1 MDQRV
6 AFVTGASRGIGRAIA
21 LTLARAGYQVVAAA
35 TSIESNE
42 EFGAELRAAGGQPL
56 MVNLDVSSPE
66 SVKAAFTRAAAE
78 KSRIDILVN
87 NAGVTRDGLAVRMKP
102 ADWEQVLRIN
112 LQGAF
117 LCTQQVLPGMMKAR
131 WGRII
136 NITSVVGQAGSAGQV
151 NYAASKAGLIGLTKA
166 LAQEMAS
173 RNITV
178 NAVAPGYISTDMT
191 SGLPEE
197 VKSKILASV
206 PLGRMGTGEDVAGAV
221 KFLAGDDASYIT
233 GQVLAVNG
241 GMYM

>member
-1 MDQRV
+1 
-6 AFVTGASRGIGRAIA
+6 RGIGRAIA

-117 LCTQQVLPGMMKAR
+117 LCTQQV
-131 WGRII
+131 
-136 NITSVVGQAGSAGQV
+136 
-151 NYAASKAGLIGLTKA
+151 
-166 LAQEMAS
+166 
-173 RNITV
+173 
-178 NAVAPGYISTDMT
+178 
-191 SGLPEE
+191 
-197 VKSKILASV
+197 
-206 PLGRMGTGEDVAGAV
+206 
-221 KFLAGDDASYIT
+221 
-233 GQVLAVNG
+233 
-241 GMYM
+241 